1 MSMGTS
7 QTRHCFA
14 VVSDAEYYKAEALRF
29 LEWASVTADP
39 AIARRWRRLADDYII
54 LAEQLEAAST
64 GRPPILAPVQRQPV
78 QQPQLKLRTDET
90 NDC

>member
-1 MSMGTS
+1 MGTS

-14 VVSDAEYYKAEALRF
+14 VMSDAAYYKAEALRF
-29 LEWASVTADP
+29 VEWASVTADP

-64 GRPPILAPVQRQPV
+64 GRPPILAPVKRQPV
-78 QQPQLKLRTDET
+78 QQQQGKLGTDEPLE
-90 NDC
+90 C